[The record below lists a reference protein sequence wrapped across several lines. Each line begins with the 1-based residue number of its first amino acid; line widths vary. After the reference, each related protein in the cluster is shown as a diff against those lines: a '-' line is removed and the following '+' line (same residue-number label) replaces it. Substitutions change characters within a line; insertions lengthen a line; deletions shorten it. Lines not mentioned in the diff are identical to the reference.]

1 MMTRKLKSI
10 ALAGFFLAGLQIQ
23 AQDKITYEDHVL
35 PILRNACLK
44 CHNPDKMRADLD
56 LSTYNALMK
65 GGGGGEVVAGGDAD
79 GSFLYQV
86 ITHAEEPTMPPNGKL
101 SDKEIE
107 VFKKWIVGGLLETT
121 GSKAVMSDKPKV
133 DLTIDPDSLGKRPE
147 GPAPMPV
154 EVLSLDPFV
163 RTDRT
168 SVSTAIAVSPWAP
181 LVAIGGQRQVIL
193 YNTDNL
199 KVAGI
204 IPFPKGYP
212 HSLNF
217 SATGKL
223 LDNGGGRG
231 ANLGFSTVW
240 DVTKG
245 EQLLTVGE
253 DLDAVLATD
262 ISADQRY
269 IAHGGP
275 DRLVRIF
282 STDTGEMLHKIK
294 KHTDWVT
301 SMRFGPKGKYVASGD
316 RAGGIHVWESEPGV
330 RVASLIGFF
339 FGISW

>member
-44 CHNPDKMRADLD
+44 CHNLDKMRADLD

-107 VFKKWIVGGLLETT
+107 VFKKWIVGGLL
-121 GSKAVMSDKPKV
+121 KPPV
-133 DLTIDPDSLGKRPE
+133 PRLSCPTSRRWISLLIPILSANDPM
-147 GPAPMPV
+147 APHPCRWKW
-154 EVLSLDPFV
+154 LSLDPFV

-217 SATGKL
+217 SATA
-223 LDNGGGRG
+223 NEPVIGGGRG

-253 DLDAVLATD
+253 DSDAVLATD

-282 STDTGEMLHKIK
+282 STDTARCCTRSRNILLLPCG
-294 KHTDWVT
+294 
-301 SMRFGPKGKYVASGD
+301 S
-316 RAGGIHVWESEPGV
+316 V
-330 RVASLIGFF
+330 RKVNTLPPA
-339 FGISW
+339 

>member
-1 MMTRKLKSI
+1 M
-10 ALAGFFLAGLQIQ
+10 
-23 AQDKITYEDHVL
+23 
-35 PILRNACLK
+35 
-44 CHNPDKMRADLD
+44 
-56 LSTYNALMK
+56 
-65 GGGGGEVVAGGDAD
+65 
-79 GSFLYQV
+79 
-86 ITHAEEPTMPPNGKL
+86 
-101 SDKEIE
+101 
-107 VFKKWIVGGLLETT
+107 
-121 GSKAVMSDKPKV
+121 
-133 DLTIDPDSLGKRPE
+133 
-147 GPAPMPV
+147 
-154 EVLSLDPFV
+154 

-199 KVAGI
+199 KGAGI

-223 LDNGGGRG
+223 LVIGGGRG

-301 SMRFGPKGKYVASGD
+301 AMRFGPKGKYVASGD
-316 RAGGIHVWESEPGV
+316 RAGGIHVWEAEPGG
-330 RVASLIGFF
+330 RVASLMGHRGRITGLEWVNTNVVASVSEDGTGKLWNIDEVTQLKSWTAHTGGASGLRRAQTGDLVTVGRNRRATLWDAGGTAKRSFTFPGDIPATGVPTHDAKRVIGTDWT
-339 FGISW
+339 GQVYVWNAADGQEIGRLSLNPATMAEQYAAAQKNVEEKAAAAQAAEVA

>member
-1 MMTRKLKSI
+1 MMTRNLKSI

-154 EVLSLDPFV
+154 EVFSLDPFV
-163 RTDRT
+163 RTERT
-168 SVSTAIAVSPWAP
+168 SISTAIAVSPWAP

-223 LDNGGGRG
+223 LVIGGGRG

-245 EQLLTVGE
+245 EQILTVG
-253 DLDAVLATD
+253 L
-262 ISADQRY
+262 
-269 IAHGGP
+269 P
-275 DRLVRIF
+275 
-282 STDTGEMLHKIK
+282 
-294 KHTDWVT
+294 
-301 SMRFGPKGKYVASGD
+301 
-316 RAGGIHVWESEPGV
+316 
-330 RVASLIGFF
+330 
-339 FGISW
+339 

>member
-1 MMTRKLKSI
+1 
-10 ALAGFFLAGLQIQ
+10 
-23 AQDKITYEDHVL
+23 
-35 PILRNACLK
+35 
-44 CHNPDKMRADLD
+44 
-56 LSTYNALMK
+56 
-65 GGGGGEVVAGGDAD
+65 
-79 GSFLYQV
+79 
-86 ITHAEEPTMPPNGKL
+86 
-101 SDKEIE
+101 
-107 VFKKWIVGGLLETT
+107 
-121 GSKAVMSDKPKV
+121 MSDKPKV

-223 LDNGGGRG
+223 LVIGGGRG

-301 SMRFGPKGKYVASGD
+301 AMRFGPKGKYVASGD
-316 RAGGIHVWESEPGV
+316 RAGGIHVWEAEPGG
-330 RVASLIGFF
+330 RLFSHGPRSYHRPRMGKHQRRRQRHEDGTAPGTLMKSPSSEWTAHSGGASVCVGRKPAIWSPWAVTAAPPLGCRRQRQAQLHLPR
-339 FGISW
+339 